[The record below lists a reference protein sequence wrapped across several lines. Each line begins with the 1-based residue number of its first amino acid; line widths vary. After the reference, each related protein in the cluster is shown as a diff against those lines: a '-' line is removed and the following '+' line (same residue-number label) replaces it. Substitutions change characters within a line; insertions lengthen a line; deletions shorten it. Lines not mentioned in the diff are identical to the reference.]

1 MPPHQVME
9 SWRAIL
15 GHVRPRAF
23 KISLEDVRVFASG
36 EAGFVTCMEII
47 DNDDNDG
54 RWVGGWVG
62 RLEGVSLPIMWSWLV
77 GGMLF

>member
-1 MPPHQVME
+1 M
-9 SWRAIL
+9 
-15 GHVRPRAF
+15 
-23 KISLEDVRVFASG
+23 FASG